1 MMRGLGFVPA
11 NHSKEALHCETI
23 KTKSKSSKA
32 LFGRAVDMYEDFV
45 LVSGFGK
52 TDSQFVG
59 SAFLY
64 MKNTNENLEPIACLR
79 DGDVTELFGHSVSIN
94 SQFIVIGDP
103 SSDIVHVYNVRN
115 LLNGNPKKWHNSN
128 QLIKAPQQYLLEIH

>member
-1 MMRGLGFVPA
+1 MMRLGFVPA

-64 MKNTNENLEPIACLR
+64 MKNTNENLEPIR
-79 DGDVTELFGHSVSIN
+79 VSEMEMQQN
-94 SQFIVIGDP
+94 SL
-103 SSDIVHVYNVRN
+103 DIVCPLIAN
-115 LLNGNPKKWHNSN
+115 LL
-128 QLIKAPQQYLLEIH
+128 L